1 MNMNFPIA
9 DVQSILDT
17 RRIAINRAGIR
28 AIRHPV
34 RIADKDDG
42 IQHTI
47 AVFNMYVNLP
57 HQFQRRAYVAL
68 CGDTQQPR
76 A

>member
-1 MNMNFPIA
+1 MNDVNFPIA

-17 RRIAINRAGIR
+17 RHIAINRAGIR

-42 IQHTI
+42 IQHTV
-47 AVFNMYVNLP
+47 AMFNMHVNLP
-57 HQFQRRAYVAL
+57 HNFKGRAYVPL
-68 CGDTQQPR
+68 CGDTQ
-76 A
+76 